1 MDAYLRLADDVFMG
15 ELMEADLPNAA
26 IHLPPLDKHLL
37 DQLSIHAERFSTTKP
52 RYSWAVSYAT
62 YHAAVAQHSD
72 LFLQSLAAW
81 GLARAC
87 NHWAQPK
94 RVNEALSI
102 ARRGF
107 EELNEAGWM
116 SACDWQENALA
127 WSRPNFAV
135 AAQTLNE
142 ALENL
147 ERNDFGEFI
156 PDCRLALAYA
166 QILIGE
172 HPNALE
178 NIRLSEEIYAARG
191 DSINQ
196 ARCWL
201 QQASSLRRRDR
212 FEEAQQKLEE
222 ALAVFVRE
230 NAVTDQAKAHYQMAL
245 GRLLKVDDLPEAVL
259 QFTKA
264 AELFKAVDLDL
275 WRGFCINNLGS
286 VYLFTGELTLADQ
299 YYQEGGEI
307 YSQHEIPGLLA
318 DNLNDHGEVNI
329 LRGRPQVSVGQFKQA
344 VTINEKLGSHLSAAV
359 SMTNL
364 GKAYGQTGRY
374 QDALFYLEQAA
385 ERLKSLNSFLRLG
398 TCEKY
403 AALIWAYLGQ
413 FAMAHEHLDQAAL
426 NYELA
431 GQKAILSEI
440 QNTRAVAYFQQGRDE
455 EAIACLKESLANSLA
470 HDLRPQTAIA
480 RRLLGEALTRTGKH
494 QDALEYLHQAQVDA
508 AEMGMQMETAASLV
522 AIGFCF
528 AALSR
533 QDESRAAFQDSLQL
547 SEGILPEIEWRAN
560 AGLGNLAESLSDTES
575 ALKAYRLAFH
585 AFAGIRQSFWQAGL
599 AGTYLENPSRIFD
612 GIISFTAGV
621 HAVETALSFI
631 EQTKAST
638 LLGQLLSGDTSVNHS
653 DSQELNDMEAEILF
667 LQDQLRTALDV
678 PLPQRSGSTYRQLRA
693 KLSQKAG
700 QYESLKS
707 RLERLSSPQRLSTT
721 VEYGVF
727 DLAVFRELA
736 DRNLQKNWIALDYY
750 FTKDRLTTI
759 ILASD
764 RCEVQT
770 VPVSHRF
777 RMALDACKKAG
788 QNPEPPT
795 RGDLE
800 ALGRLLIPSSL
811 AEQITPETVLLLSPH
826 KELHSVPWAA
836 LYPQF
841 EFQPLVKICV
851 PTVVPSLR
859 SLLVLWQRKGSYKM
873 PRRGN
878 GLVVGLSSFNGRRRN
893 LPYVKDEIYFLSSRL
908 RPGGIY
914 LAENEATWE
923 NISELNQ
930 TNEGLSRF
938 AWLHVASH
946 FFVHAQTGRLSGLVL
961 SDGDIWLD
969 KLRDLSP
976 LPDLI
981 TISACNSLSSFLY
994 EGDEHVDL
1002 PSTCLAGGANSV
1014 VGSLWPVPDQSAAE
1028 FTMAFYRYF
1037 LDGRSPARA
1046 VVAAQREILERGEQV
1061 GQWAGFTCI
1070 GVP

>member
-1 MDAYLRLADDVFMG
+1 MDAYLRLADDVFTG
-15 ELMEADLPNAA
+15 KVMEADLPNAA

-37 DQLSIHAERFSTTKP
+37 DQLSIHAESFSTTKP
-52 RYSWAVSYAT
+52 RYGWAVSCAA
-62 YHAAVAQHSD
+62 YHAAVTQHGD

-94 RVNEALSI
+94 RVKEAISI

-127 WSRPNFAV
+127 WSRSNFAE
-135 AAQTLNE
+135 AAQMLKE
-142 ALENL
+142 ALGNL
-147 ERNDFGEFI
+147 QQAGYREFI
-156 PDCRLALAYA
+156 PDCRLSLAYA
-166 QILIGE
+166 QILLGE
-172 HPNALE
+172 HDSALE
-178 NIRLSEEIYAARG
+178 NIHLSEEAYIARN
-191 DSINQ
+191 DALNQ

-201 QQASSLRRRDR
+201 HQASSLRRRDR
-212 FEEAQQKLEE
+212 FVEAQQKLEE
-222 ALAVFVRE
+222 ALTVFERE
-230 NAVTDQAKAHYQMAL
+230 KAVTDQAKAHYQMAL
-245 GRLLKVDDLPEAVL
+245 GRLLKVDDLTEAVL

-264 AELFKAVDLDL
+264 AELFKAVELDL

-307 YSQHEIPGLLA
+307 YSQHEIPGLLS

-329 LRGRPQVSVGQFKQA
+329 LRGRPQVSVEQFKQA

-374 QDALFYLEQAA
+374 QDALFYMEQAA
-385 ERLKSLNSFLRLG
+385 ERLKSLSSFLRLG

-413 FAMAHEHLDQAAL
+413 FAMAHEHLDRATL

-440 QNTRAVAYFQQGRDE
+440 QNTRAAAYFQQGRNE
-455 EAIACLKESLANSLA
+455 EAIACLKESLSNSLA
-470 HDLRPQTAIA
+470 HDLRPQTVIA
-480 RRLLGEALTRTGKH
+480 RRLLGEALTQTGNY
-494 QDALEYLHQAQVDA
+494 QEALEYLQQAQTDS
-508 AEMGMQMETAASLV
+508 AEMGMQMESAACLV
-522 AIGFCF
+522 AIGTCF

-533 QDESRAAFQDSLQL
+533 PDDSRAAFQESLQS
-547 SEGILPEIEWRAN
+547 SEGILPEIEWRAQ
-560 AGLGNLAESLSDTES
+560 AGLGNLAESRSDAES
-575 ALKAYRLAFH
+575 ALMAYRLAFQ
-585 AFAGIRQSFWQAGL
+585 AFARIRQNFWQAGL
-599 AGTYLENPSRIFD
+599 AGSYLQKPSRIFD

-621 HAVETALSFI
+621 HAVEAALSFI

-653 DSQELNDMEAEILF
+653 DSKELNDMEAEILF

-678 PLPQRSGSTYRQLRA
+678 PLPQRSGSAYRQLRA
-693 KLSQKAG
+693 KLIQKAG
-700 QYESLKS
+700 QYDSLKS
-707 RLERLSSPQRLSTT
+707 RLERQSSPQRPSTT
-721 VEYGVF
+721 VEYGGF
-727 DLAVFRELA
+727 DPAAFQKLA
-736 DRNLQKNWIALDYY
+736 DDVLQKEWIALDYY
-750 FTKDRLTTI
+750 FTGDRLITI

-764 RCEVQT
+764 RCEVQSA
-770 VPVSHRF
+770 PIPHRF

-800 ALGRLLIPSSL
+800 TLGRLLIPPSL
-811 AEQITPETVLLLSPH
+811 AGRMTSETVLILSPH
-826 KELHSVPWAA
+826 KELHRVPWAA
-836 LYPQF
+836 LHPQF
-841 EFQPLVKICV
+841 ASQPLVKICV

-859 SLLVLWQRKGSYKM
+859 SLLVLWRRKGSYK
-873 PRRGN
+873 RTGQEN
-878 GLVVGLSSFNGRRRN
+878 GLVVCLSSFNGKRRN
-893 LPYVKDEIYFLSSRL
+893 LPYVKDEISFLSSRL
-908 RPGGIY
+908 GSGGLC
-914 LAENEATWE
+914 LAENEAAWE
-923 NISELNQ
+923 NISKLNQ
-930 TNEGLSRF
+930 MNEGLSRF
-938 AWLHVASH
+938 TWLHVASH
-946 FFVHAQTGRLSGLVL
+946 FFVHAHTGRLSGLVL

-1002 PSTCLAGGANSV
+1002 PSTCLAGGVNRV
-1014 VGSLWPVPDQSAAE
+1014 VGSLWPVPDQSAAD
-1028 FTMAFYRYF
+1028 FTKAFYRYF